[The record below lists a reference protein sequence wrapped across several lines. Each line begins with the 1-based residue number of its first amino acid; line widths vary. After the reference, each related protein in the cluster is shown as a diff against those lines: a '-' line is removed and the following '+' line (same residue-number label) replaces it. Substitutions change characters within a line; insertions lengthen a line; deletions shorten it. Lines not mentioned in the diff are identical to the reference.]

1 MTRMRTLVGDGT
13 WDWPDR
19 PWLRVNFV
27 ASVDGS
33 AQGRDGRS
41 GTINNEVDVE
51 VFHQLR
57 GSCDVILVGAG
68 TARAEEYKPAAK
80 PMVVVGHEL
89 PALLADAASADSS
102 GVRLAAGP
110 LSEIIAGI
118 HAEGH
123 RRVLCEGGPTLLAGL
138 LDAGLVDELCVT
150 TTPLLVGG
158 PGKRISDGPAL
169 DVPLVLSSLVEQD
182 GTLLARWLVSR
193 A

>member
-1 MTRMRTLVGDGT
+1 MRTLVGDGT

-41 GTINNEVDVE
+41 GTINNAVDVE
-51 VFHQLR
+51 VFQMLR
-57 GSCDVILVGAG
+57 RTADVILVGAG
-68 TARAEEYKPAAK
+68 TARAEEYGPVET
-80 PMVVVGHEL
+80 PMVVVGHQMPGLLEG
-89 PALLADAASADSS
+89 ALN
-102 GVRLAAGP
+102 VRLASGP
-110 LSEIIAGI
+110 LPEIIAGI

-138 LDAGLVDELCVT
+138 LEAGLVDELCLT
-150 TTPLLVGG
+150 TTPCLVGG
-158 PGKRISDGPAL
+158 PGKRIADGPIL
-169 DVPLVLSSLVEQD
+169 DVPLTLSSLVEHD

>member
-1 MTRMRTLVGDGT
+1 MTGMRTLLGDGT
-13 WDWPDR
+13 WDWPEGR
-19 PWLRVNFV
+19 WLRVNFV

-57 GSCDVILVGAG
+57 SSCDVILVGAG
-68 TARAEEYKPAAK
+68 TARAEEYKPASK

-89 PALLADAASADSS
+89 PALLQEVALADPSS
-102 GVRLAAGP
+102 VRLAAGP
-110 LSEIIAGI
+110 LPDIIAGI

-123 RRVLCEGGPTLLAGL
+123 DRILCEGGPTLLAEL
-138 LDAGLVDELCVT
+138 LAAGLVDELCLT
-150 TTPLLVGG
+150 TTPCLVGG

>member
-89 PALLADAASADSS
+89 PALLADAASADSP

-110 LSEIIAGI
+110 LPEIIAGI